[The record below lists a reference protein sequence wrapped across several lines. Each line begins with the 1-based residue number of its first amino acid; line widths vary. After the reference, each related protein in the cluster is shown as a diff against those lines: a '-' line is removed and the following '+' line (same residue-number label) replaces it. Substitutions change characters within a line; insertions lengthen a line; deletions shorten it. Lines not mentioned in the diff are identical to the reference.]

1 MSLKA
6 FHLVFI
12 IASILMAFGFATWSF
27 LNYFSPVGEWT
38 DLASGI
44 VAIMAGFGLVV
55 YERFF
60 LRKFKNVSYI

>member
-12 IASILMAFGFATWSF
+12 IASILMAFGFATWSL

-38 DLASGI
+38 DLVSGI
-44 VAIMAGFGLVV
+44 VAILAGFGLVV